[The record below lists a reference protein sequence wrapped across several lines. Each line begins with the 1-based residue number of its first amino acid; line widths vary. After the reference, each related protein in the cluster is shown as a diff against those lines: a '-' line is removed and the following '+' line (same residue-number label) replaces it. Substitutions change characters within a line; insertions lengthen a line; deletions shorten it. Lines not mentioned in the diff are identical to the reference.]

1 MANAVR
7 RTLVAAIVGIAI
19 LAACGIGLWALWR
32 AVQSHTVAEECRVGN
47 YTLDPSQA
55 SVASTMVGVV
65 ITKQVPER
73 AAVLVL
79 AAGLQESKL
88 ANIPAGEGDRDSVGV
103 LQQRP
108 SQGWGT
114 AAQLHDIHFATRA
127 FLTALLKI
135 DNWQTMD
142 LADAIQAVQ
151 ISADGSAY
159 ARHEGEAQ
167 ALSDALTGRAPA
179 GITCTFPKPS
189 QVAAAA
195 KVASLIGKDL
205 PVNKPVAV
213 EPTVKV
219 PGASWTTAAWFV
231 ANADRLGIDSVAY
244 SQREWTRA
252 HGWRDNKDAATT
264 AVIATMH
271 K

>member
-7 RTLVAAIVGIAI
+7 RTLVAAVVGIAI
-19 LAACGIGLWALWR
+19 LAACGVGLWALWR

-47 YTLDPSQA
+47 YTVNPSQA
-55 SVASTMVGVV
+55 SIASTMVGVV
-65 ITKQVPER
+65 VTKQLPER
-73 AAVLVL
+73 AAVLTL

-88 ANIPAGEGDRDSVGV
+88 TNIPAGEGDRDSVGV

-151 ISADGSAY
+151 ISADSSAY

-179 GITCTFPKPS
+179 AITCTFQKPS
-189 QVAAAA
+189 QVAAAS
-195 KVASLIGKDL
+195 KVASLIDKDL
-205 PVNKPVAV
+205 PVNKPMAV

-219 PGASWTTAAWFV
+219 AGASWATAAWFV

-244 SQREWTRA
+244 SRQEWTRA
-252 HGWRDNKDAATT
+252 HGWRDNKEATTT

-271 K
+271 R